1 MSNNQ
6 RIMVYTVTVI
16 DVRDGDSVL
25 GFQKTPAIF
34 TTLDKATYAV
44 VNNENDLADDGTY
57 QYAVIEQ
64 SWLNEIRPLLD
75 LTNTT
80 KMWYQYNSVLDE
92 FQACSE
98 PKQFNRVN
106 GFGIG

>member
-1 MSNNQ
+1 MTTKP
-6 RIMVYTVTVI
+6 RTMVYTITVI
-16 DVRDGDSVL
+16 DIRDGDSVL

-34 TTLDKATYAV
+34 TTLEHAVYAV

-57 QYAVIEQ
+57 QYATIQ
-64 SWLNEIRPLLD
+64 QTWLNEIRPLLQ

-80 KMWYQYNSVLDE
+80 KLWYQYNSVLDE
-92 FQACSE
+92 FQPCIE